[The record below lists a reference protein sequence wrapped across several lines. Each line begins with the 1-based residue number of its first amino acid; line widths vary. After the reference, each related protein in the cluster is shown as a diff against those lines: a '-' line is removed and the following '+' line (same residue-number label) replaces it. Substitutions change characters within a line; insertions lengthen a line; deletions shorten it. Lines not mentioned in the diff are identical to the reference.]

1 MGFWTGMREA
11 QLDRMKNRAVAEQ
24 TEIEE
29 KRYQQGRTDRQEE
42 IDLATMTNLR
52 GAILPSILENY
63 KLKRSDRAKT
73 AQDIL
78 LATNA
83 GFSPNAATYVVGS
96 GKWSGLQEI
105 LKKHGIIGEAF
116 IADTQQKLMAKFPD
130 MTDAEV
136 GTKLSEMM
144 GILPDEATDGDYA
157 AAAHAAV
164 FGAATPDDL
173 FKLATEYGEK
183 AYSPFQAFPSLATNI
198 NVAKP
203 VEAAAL
209 AAAAKITKDDVVE
222 AFSDKALIDQQTD
235 TIVWDE
241 AFRRGGSDQFY
252 GVIDANDII
261 ANMRNTLA
269 RLSVDTGGNIGY
281 ASTAVQGTVRDMII
295 AKVPTVVI
303 KDYLAKGFQ
312 TNYRGQILAAPWRG
326 AINEDTTFRYG
337 FTGVDYKLVPGPI
350 QYTPEVR

>member
-11 QLDRMKNRAVAEQ
+11 QVDRMKNRAVAEQ

-42 IDLATMTNLR
+42 IDLATMTSLR

-96 GKWSGLQEI
+96 GKWAGLQEI

-116 IADTQQKLMAKFPD
+116 IADTQQKMLAQFPN
-130 MTDAEV
+130 MDAAQI

-157 AAAHAAV
+157 AAAHAAI

-173 FKLATEYGEK
+173 FKLAAEYGEK

-203 VEAAAL
+203 VEAAAI
-209 AAAAKITKDDVVE
+209 AAAAKITKDDIVKSFDDN
-222 AFSDKALIDQQTD
+222 ATIDQQTGS
-235 TIVWDE
+235 ISWDN
-241 AFRRGGSDQFY
+241 AFRAGSANQFY
-252 GVIDANDII
+252 DVGAAEDIVGT
-261 ANMRNTLA
+261 MRNTLA

-281 ASTAVQGTVRDMII
+281 ASTAVQGTIRNMIR

-303 KDYLAKGFQ
+303 KDYLANGFQ
-312 TNYRGQILAAPWRG
+312 TNYRGQILAAPWEG
-326 AINEDTTFRYG
+326 AVGQDTTFRYG
-337 FTGVDYKLVPGPI
+337 FTGADYEVVPGSI

>member
-1 MGFWTGMREA
+1 MGFWKGMRES

-42 IDLATMTNLR
+42 INLATMTSLR

-116 IADTQQKLMAKFPD
+116 IADTQQKMLAQFPD
-130 MTDAEV
+130 MTPAEI
-136 GTKLSEMM
+136 GTKLNDMM

-157 AAAHAAV
+157 AAAHAAI

-183 AYSPFQAFPSLATNI
+183 AYSPFQTFPSLATNI

-203 VEAAAL
+203 VEAAAI
-209 AAAAKITKDDVVE
+209 AAAAKLTKDDVVKSFDDNAIIDE
-222 AFSDKALIDQQTD
+222 QTGSISWDSAF
-235 TIVWDE
+235 
-241 AFRRGGSDQFY
+241 RGGSNQFY
-252 GVIDANDII
+252 DVAAADNII

-281 ASTAVQGTVRDMII
+281 ASTAVQGTIRDMIR
-295 AKVPTVVI
+295 AKIPSVVI

-312 TNYRGQILAAPWRG
+312 TNYRGQILAAPWEEAEG
-326 AINEDTTFRYG
+326 KDTTFRYG
-337 FTGVDYKLVPGPI
+337 FTGTDYEVVPGPI